1 MVVKKAADRALQV
14 PPHHFDGGKRCY
26 VGWMGWVGGVNPN
39 AFNSS
44 SLSSS
49 SVNSGWRASMVRRC
63 SKRAGGPCSCCL
75 LS

>member
-14 PPHHFDGGKRCY
+14 PPHHFDRGKRFY
-26 VGWMGWVGGVNPN
+26 VGWVDGVNPN

-63 SKRAGGPCSCCL
+63 SKLVGGPCSCCL